1 MSYLNDRVNTT
12 RENDPTMARIGS
24 KKSLVAKLGIKEGQ
38 RIRIINAPS
47 KYDMALGRLPK
58 NVVEA
63 GSGDSDLDFVQLFT
77 ASEDALRRE
86 FPKLMRSLKVD
97 GIFWVSY
104 PRTSSKIDS
113 DLTGVTV
120 REVGTG
126 NGMAE
131 VKISSLDE
139 DWAGIKFVN
148 KKKETD

>member
-1 MSYLNDRVNTT
+1 
-12 RENDPTMARIGS
+12 MARIGS

-47 KYDMALGRLPK
+47 KYDTQLGRLPK

-63 GSGDSDLDFVQLFT
+63 SGNESDLDFVQLFT
-77 ASEDALRRE
+77 SSEEELKKE
-86 FPKLMRSLKVD
+86 FPKLMRTLKKE
-97 GIFWVSY
+97 GIIWISY
-104 PRTSSKIDS
+104 PRTSSKIES
-113 DLTGVTV
+113 DLSGVMV

-126 NGMAE
+126 HGMAE

-148 KKKETD
+148 KKKDLD

>member
-1 MSYLNDRVNTT
+1 
-12 RENDPTMARIGS
+12 MARIGS

-77 ASEDALRRE
+77 ASEDELRRE

-97 GIFWVSY
+97 GILWVSY

>member
-1 MSYLNDRVNTT
+1 
-12 RENDPTMARIGS
+12 MARIGS

-47 KYDMALGRLPK
+47 KYDLALGRLPK

-63 GSGDSDLDFVQLFT
+63 SGNDSELDFVQLFT
-77 ASEDALRRE
+77 SSEEELRRE
-86 FPKLMRSLKVD
+86 FPKLMRTLKRE
-97 GIFWVSY
+97 GIIFVSY

-113 DLTGVTV
+113 DLSGLTV

-126 NGMAE
+126 HGMSE

-139 DWAGIKFVN
+139 DWAGIKFVH
-148 KKKETD
+148 KKKELD

>member
-1 MSYLNDRVNTT
+1 
-12 RENDPTMARIGS
+12 MARIGS

-47 KYDMALGRLPK
+47 KYDVALGRLPK

-63 GSGDSDLDFVQLFT
+63 GSGDSELDFIQLFT
-77 ASEDALRRE
+77 CSEEELRRE
-86 FPKLMRSLKVD
+86 FPKLMRTLKKE
-97 GIFWVSY
+97 GIFWISY

-113 DLTGVTV
+113 DLVGVTV
-120 REVGTG
+120 RAVGTG
-126 NGMAE
+126 HGMAE

-148 KKKETD
+148 KKKELD